1 MILVSEAR
9 IRDFTDKGWWGTETI
24 NDIFQRTV
32 ERSPQALAVV
42 DPPNRG
48 EITGGQPLRLTYAQ
62 LQQTVDALATILL
75 EQDIRKDDIIAAQL
89 PNIVELVAL
98 YLAAASIG
106 AIVSPFPA
114 QYREYELEQL
124 VNFIEAKTFITTSR
138 IGKHAHASMIADLRP
153 QLPSLKSILVLGEE
167 VPEGTISLNALMDA
181 IHDKQLLTDY
191 LHNTTVSANDVF
203 TICWTSGTESRPKGV
218 PRSHNEWLVIGLA
231 MMEAATL
238 DPGCVILN
246 PFPLVNMAGIGG
258 MLMSWLLTGGTFAQ
272 HHPLSLPVFLRQ
284 IATEKVNFTVAPPA
298 LLNMLLQNEALLAN
312 ADITSIKTLGS
323 GSAPLSP
330 WMVKAWQEKYG
341 IYVVNF
347 FGSNEGATF
356 ISGPNEIPDP
366 EQRALFF
373 PRFGVPQYT
382 WPARISSRMQTKLV
396 DISTGETITEAG
408 KPGEMLIAGAAVFS
422 GYYRADQLTAKA
434 FDASDYFRTGDMFEI
449 AGQGDDL
456 RYYRF
461 VGRSKD
467 IIIRGGV
474 KISPEEIETLIQ
486 GHPKVAEVAIVGYAD
501 NIMGER
507 ACAFI
512 VPRPHENVT
521 LEEIVAHLRDKKI
534 AAYKL
539 PERLVMLETLPRNA
553 VGKILKFELRDRLKD
568 TSTSESL

>member
-9 IRDFTDKGWWGTETI
+9 IRDFTNKGWWGIETI

-42 DPPNRG
+42 DPPNRD
-48 EITGGQPLRLTYAQ
+48 EITGGQPLRLTYMQVQAAAD
-62 LQQTVDALATILL
+62 TLATILL
-75 EQDIRKDDIIAAQL
+75 EQGIRKDDIIAAQL
-89 PNIVELVAL
+89 PNIVELVTL
-98 YLAAASIG
+98 YLAAARIG

-153 QLPSLKSILVLGEE
+153 QLPTLKSILVLGEE

-181 IHDKQLLTDY
+181 PHDTHLLTDY
-191 LHNTTVSANDVF
+191 LRNITISANDVF

-218 PRSHNEWLVIGLA
+218 PRSHNEWLVIGIA

-258 MLMSWLLTGGTFAQ
+258 MFMSWLLTGGTFVQ

-341 IYVVNF
+341 IYIVNF
-347 FGSNEGATF
+347 FGSNEGTTF

-396 DISTGETITEAG
+396 DISTGTTITEAG
-408 KPGEMLIAGAAVFS
+408 KPGEMHIAGAAVFS
-422 GYYRADQLTAKA
+422 GYLPCRPYHHQ
-434 FDASDYFRTGDMFEI
+434 S
-449 AGQGDDL
+449 L
-456 RYYRF
+456 RLRRLFSHRRYVRDRRP
-461 VGRSKD
+461 GRRPALLPL
-467 IIIRGGV
+467 RGPLEGHHHPWRRQHLPGRNRNAHPG
-474 KISPEEIETLIQ
+474 ISQSRGSRHRRLS
-486 GHPKVAEVAIVGYAD
+486 
-501 NIMGER
+501 
-507 ACAFI
+507 
-512 VPRPHENVT
+512 RPHHGR
-521 LEEIVAHLRDKKI
+521 ARLRLHRPAPQRKHR
-534 AAYKL
+534 
-539 PERLVMLETLPRNA
+539 P
-553 VGKILKFELRDRLKD
+553 
-568 TSTSESL
+568 